1 MSITRHNQHAATV
14 QTGEILL
21 EARGIKKIYEAKGKQ
36 PRGVR
41 PPVVLEDVNV
51 QIAAG
56 EFVALLG
63 PSGSGKST
71 LLRILAGLLRPTEGQ
86 VLFKGIPQ
94 QGPNPHLAM
103 VFQSF
108 ALFPWLTV
116 LQNVE
121 LGLEAQEI
129 PRTQR
134 LKRSLAAIDT
144 IGLDGFED
152 AYPKELSGG
161 MRQRVGF
168 ARALVVEPE
177 LLFMDEPF
185 SALDV
190 LTAANLRKELL
201 SLWRQHKIP
210 TRAIVMVT
218 HNIEDAVSM
227 ADRILVLGADPGYIR
242 VEMQGLPVEQRD
254 ARHDSYTRMVDLIYR
269 IMTSPQADV
278 EALMTSEPARSV
290 TGHLTA
296 PKPPRPYQTLPHVAI
311 SDVTGLIELV
321 HTKGDR
327 ADLYQLGRDLHLEV
341 DDLLPLVDA
350 ADLLDL
356 ADLQEGDL
364 ILTEIGKRFAEA
376 DVLEEK
382 QIFREQALARV
393 GMLRHIVADLEQDED
408 HTISE
413 ERYLQKLQEHFS
425 DDEAWEQLET
435 VIDWGR
441 YAELFSYVEDR
452 GVFRLEDPQAP
463 EEA

>member
-1 MSITRHNQHAATV
+1 MENTV
-14 QTGEILL
+14 STARNETLL
-21 EARGIKKIYEAKGKQ
+21 EARHITKIYETQGKQ
-36 PRGVR
+36 KRGVR
-41 PPVVLEDVNV
+41 PPVVLEDVSV

-71 LLRILAGLLRPTEGQ
+71 LLRILAGLLFPTEGQ
-86 VLFKGIPQ
+86 VLFKGQ
-94 QGPNPHLAM
+94 LQHGPNPHLAI

-121 LGLEAQEI
+121 LGLEAQDVT
-129 PRTQR
+129 RTQR
-134 LKRSLAAIDT
+134 LKRALAAIDT

-190 LTAANLRKELL
+190 LTAANLRKELM
-201 SLWRQHKIP
+201 SLWQQHKIP

-218 HNIEDAVSM
+218 HNIDEAVSM
-227 ADRILVLGADPGYIR
+227 ADRILVLGADPGHIR
-242 VEMQGLPVEQRD
+242 VELQGLPAQQRD
-254 ARHDSYTRMVDLIYR
+254 PRNEVYTRMVDLIYR
-269 IMTSPQADV
+269 IMTSPQTDV
-278 EALMTSEPARSV
+278 QTLLSTDAARPL
-290 TGHLTA
+290 TGKLA
-296 PKPPRPYQTLPHVAI
+296 PPKPMRPYQVLPHVAI
-311 SDVTGLIELV
+311 SDVTGLIERV
-321 HTKGDR
+321 HAKGGREDI
-327 ADLYQLGRDLHLEV
+327 YQLGRDLQLEA
-341 DDLLPLVDA
+341 DDLLPLIEA

-356 ADLQEGDL
+356 ADTQEGDL
-364 ILTEIGKRFAEA
+364 ILTEVGKRFAEA

-393 GMLRHIVADLEQDED
+393 GMLRHIVHDLEQDED
-408 HTISE
+408 HVVSE
-413 ERYLQKLQEHFS
+413 EAYIDRLKEHFS
-425 DDEAWEQLET
+425 DDEAWAQLET

-441 YAELFSYVEDR
+441 YAELFSYVEER
-452 GVFRLEDPQAP
+452 GVFRLEDPETQ
-463 EEA
+463 EIV